1 MPADPGGKARER
13 VLHQLK
19 SRGPRSAAEI
29 AQVLGVTAVAVRQ
42 QLAALAA
49 EGLVESS
56 DERRRVG
63 RPRRIW
69 RLAPAA
75 QSLFPDTHGEL
86 TVDLISAVRATFG
99 DEGLDRLVSVRTRR
113 QLESYR
119 ERMPAGRAPLEK
131 RVAALAEIRRREG
144 YMAEWRRAGDGF
156 LLVENHCP
164 ICAAARACQGLCRSE
179 LELFSRVLGEDAS
192 VERGDWLL
200 AGARR
205 CAYRIVPRATRPAST
220 R

>member
-1 MPADPGGKARER
+1 MPNARER
-13 VLHQLK
+13 VLYQLK

-29 AQVLGVTAVAVRQ
+29 ASPLGVTAVAVRQ
-42 QLAALAA
+42 QLAALEA
-49 EGLVESS
+49 EGLVCSS
-56 DERRRVG
+56 DERRKVG
-63 RPRRIW
+63 RPTRIW
-69 RLAPAA
+69 RLTDAA
-75 QSLFPDTHGEL
+75 QSRFPDTHGEL
-86 TVDLISAVRATFG
+86 TVDLLDAVRQTFG
-99 DEGLDRLVSVRTRR
+99 DDGLDRLVGARTRR

-119 ERMPAGRAPLEK
+119 ARMPGPRAPLEK
-131 RVAALAEIRRREG
+131 RVAALAEIRRGEG

-179 LELFSRVLGEDAS
+179 LELFEAVLGPGAA
-192 VERGDWLL
+192 VERTDWAL

-205 CAYRIVPRATRPAST
+205 CAYRVVPRVTRPART